1 MPRRT
6 GRDDFQLGRESPE
19 FLGPEVDKFEKELEK
34 EEVRGRTA
42 LWGDVWRRLR
52 HNKLAMV
59 GAGII
64 IFMILVAIFAP
75 LLAPYDPLYQPI
87 TDPDIPAAEKSELVK
102 QPPSGEH
109 WLGTDE
115 LGRDIL
121 SRLIYGARVSVE
133 VGIIAVAISLLIGL
147 FFGALAGYFGGWGDS
162 VIMRSADIF
171 FAFPTVLGAIVI
183 MTVLG
188 PGLQNVF
195 IAIGVLGWATIARIF
210 RGSIL
215 SVKENEYV
223 EAARA
228 MGASN
233 TRIIW
238 KHIMPNSIQPIIVYA
253 TIGVGTAILAEAW
266 LAFLGL
272 GQQLPNPSW
281 GNMLTDYLSFYTTD
295 PWMMFVPGTAIVL
308 GVLAFILLGDGL
320 RDALDPRLKGS
331 I

>member
-1 MPRRT
+1 MDSGKPP
-6 GRDDFQLGRESPE
+6 GDLVPGKEPDLGLEIEE
-19 FLGPEVDKFEKELEK
+19 FELILGQQRVH
-34 EEVRGRTA
+34 GRTA
-42 LWGDVWRRLR
+42 LWGDVWHRLR

-59 GAGII
+59 GLGII
-64 IFMILVAIFAP
+64 VFMLLVAAFAP
-75 LLAPYDPLYQPI
+75 LLAPHDPVYSPLYDSSVSPEMKR
-87 TDPDIPAAEKSELVK
+87 AVVK
-102 QPPSGEH
+102 QRPSSEH
-109 WLGTDE
+109 WLGTDD

-121 SRLIYGARVSVE
+121 SRLIYGSRVSVQ
-133 VGIIAVAISLLIGL
+133 VGVIAVAISLVIGL
-147 FFGALAGYFGGWGDS
+147 FFGSLAGYFGSWWDA
-162 VIMRSADIF
+162 VIMRSADVF

-228 MGASN
+228 LGAGH

-238 KHIMPNSIQPIIVYA
+238 RHIMPNAIQPIIVYA
-253 TIGVGTAILAEAW
+253 TIGVGGAILAEAW

-272 GQQLPNPSW
+272 GQQLPAPSW
-281 GNMLTDYLSFYTTD
+281 GNMLAQYLPFYNTE

-308 GVLAFILLGDGL
+308 GVLAFVLLGDGL

-331 I
+331 V

>member
-1 MPRRT
+1 MGDHREPE
-6 GRDDFQLGRESPE
+6 DFLPGKEPDLGMEVEE
-19 FLGPEVDKFEKELEK
+19 FELALEK
-34 EEVRGRTA
+34 QPVHGRTA
-42 LWGDVWRRLR
+42 LWADVWYRLR
-52 HNKLAMV
+52 HNKMAMV
-59 GAGII
+59 GLVII
-64 IFMILVAIFAP
+64 ALLVLVAVFAP
-75 LLAPYDPLYQPI
+75 LLAPQDPLYSPLYDQNATPQEK
-87 TDPDIPAAEKSELVK
+87 AESVK
-102 QPPSGEH
+102 QPPSVKH
-109 WLGTDE
+109 WLGTDD

-121 SRLIYGARVSVE
+121 SRLIYGSRVSVE
-133 VGIIAVAISLLIGL
+133 VGIVAVLISLVIGL

-171 FAFPTVLGAIVI
+171 FAFPTVLGAIAI

-188 PGLQNVF
+188 PGLINVF

-210 RGSIL
+210 RSSIL

-238 KHIMPNSIQPIIVYA
+238 KHIMPNAIQPIIVYA
-253 TIGVGTAILAEAW
+253 TMGVGGAILAEAW

-272 GQQLPNPSW
+272 GQQLPTPSW
-281 GNMLTDYLSFYTTD
+281 GNMLTQYLPFYTTD
-295 PWMMFVPGTAIVL
+295 PWMMFIPGVAIVVS
-308 GVLAFILLGDGL
+308 VLAFILLGDGL

-331 I
+331 V

>member
-1 MPRRT
+1 LPDR
-6 GRDDFQLGRESPE
+6 GDPNDFHHLGREQPDL
-19 FLGPEVDKFEKELEK
+19 LGPESEEFELELEK
-34 EEVRGRTA
+34 EKVHGRTA
-42 LWGDVWRRLR
+42 LWGDVWYRLR

-59 GAGII
+59 GLAII
-64 IFMILVAIFAP
+64 IILFLVAIFAP
-75 LLAPYDPLYQPI
+75 LLAPYDPLDQMEVRTPGG
-87 TDPDIPAAEKSELVK
+87 TK
-102 QPPSGEH
+102 QPPSAKH
-109 WLGTDE
+109 WLGTDQ

-121 SRLIYGARVSVE
+121 SRLIYGSRVSVE
-133 VGIIAVAISLLIGL
+133 VGIVAVLISLLIGL
-147 FFGALAGYFGGWGDS
+147 FFGAISGYFGGWGDS

-188 PGLQNVF
+188 PGLINVF
-195 IAIGVLGWATIARIF
+195 IAIGVLGWATMARIF

-228 MGASN
+228 MGASHP
-233 TRIIW
+233 RIIW

-253 TIGVGTAILAEAW
+253 TMGVGGAILAEAW

-272 GQQLPNPSW
+272 GQQLPLPSW
-281 GNMLTDYLSFYTTD
+281 GNMLTEYLVFYTTD
-295 PWMMFVPGTAIVL
+295 PWMMFIPGTAIVL
-308 GVLAFILLGDGL
+308 SVLAFILLGDGL

-331 I
+331 V

>member
-1 MPRRT
+1 MSDH
-6 GRDDFQLGRESPE
+6 RDPEDLVPGKEPDLGMEIEE
-19 FLGPEVDKFEKELEK
+19 FELALEK
-34 EEVRGRTA
+34 QRVHGRTA
-42 LWGDVWRRLR
+42 LWADVWYRLR
-52 HNKLAMV
+52 HNKMAMV
-59 GAGII
+59 GLVII
-64 IFMILVAIFAP
+64 VVLVLVAIFAP
-75 LLAPYDPLYQPI
+75 WLAPQDPLYSPLYDQNATPQEK
-87 TDPDIPAAEKSELVK
+87 AESVK
-102 QPPSGEH
+102 QPPSRRH
-109 WLGTDE
+109 WLGTDD

-121 SRLIYGARVSVE
+121 SRLIYGSRVSVE
-133 VGIIAVAISLLIGL
+133 VGIVAVLISLVIGL

-171 FAFPTVLGAIVI
+171 FAFPTVLGAIAI

-188 PGLQNVF
+188 PGLINVF

-228 MGASN
+228 MGAGN
-233 TRIIW
+233 ARIIW

-253 TIGVGTAILAEAW
+253 TMGVGGAILAEAW

-272 GQQLPNPSW
+272 GQQLPTPSW
-281 GNMLTDYLSFYTTD
+281 GNMLAQYLPFYTTD
-295 PWMMFVPGTAIVL
+295 PWMMFIPGTAIVVS
-308 GVLAFILLGDGL
+308 VLAFILLGDGL

-331 I
+331 V

>member
-1 MPRRT
+1 MPDH
-6 GRDDFQLGRESPE
+6 RDPEDFMPGGEQPDL
-19 FLGPEVDKFEKELEK
+19 FGPEVEEFELELEK
-34 EEVRGRTA
+34 EKVHGRTA
-42 LWGDVWRRLR
+42 LWRDVWYRLR
-52 HNKLAMV
+52 HNKLALV
-59 GAGII
+59 GIAII
-64 IFMILVAIFAP
+64 ILLVLTAIFAP
-75 LLAPYDPLYQPI
+75 LLANWDPEYQAI
-87 TDPDIPAAEKSELVK
+87 QDPELNSEEKAELKK
-102 QPPSGEH
+102 QPPSTEH
-109 WLGTDE
+109 WLGTDQ
-115 LGRDIL
+115 LGRDIY
-121 SRLIYGARVSVE
+121 SRLIYGSRVSVE
-133 VGIIAVAISLLIGL
+133 VGIVAVLISLLIGL

-188 PGLQNVF
+188 PGLINVF

-228 MGASN
+228 MGASHP
-233 TRIIW
+233 RIIW

-253 TIGVGTAILAEAW
+253 TMGVGGAILAEAW

-272 GQQLPNPSW
+272 GQQLPKPSW
-281 GNMLTDYLSFYTTD
+281 GNMLTEYLVYYTTD
-295 PWMMFVPGTAIVL
+295 PWMMFIPGTAIVL
-308 GVLAFILLGDGL
+308 SVLAFILLGDGL

-331 I
+331 V

>member
-1 MPRRT
+1 MSDPRDP
-6 GRDDFQLGRESPE
+6 DDLIPGKEPDLGMEVEE
-19 FLGPEVDKFEKELEK
+19 FELALEK
-34 EEVRGRTA
+34 QRVHGRTA
-42 LWGDVWRRLR
+42 LWADVWYRLR
-52 HNKLAMV
+52 HNKMAMV
-59 GAGII
+59 GLVII
-64 IFMILVAIFAP
+64 ILLVLAAIFAP
-75 LLAPYDPLYQPI
+75 LLAPYDPNDQMEIRTPGG
-87 TDPDIPAAEKSELVK
+87 VK
-102 QPPSGEH
+102 QPPTWKH
-109 WLGTDE
+109 WLGTDG

-121 SRLIYGARVSVE
+121 SRLIYGSRVSVE
-133 VGIIAVAISLLIGL
+133 VGIVAVLISLVIGL

-162 VIMRSADIF
+162 VIMRTADIF
-171 FAFPTVLGAIVI
+171 FAFPTVLGAIAI

-188 PGLQNVF
+188 PGLINVF

-238 KHIMPNSIQPIIVYA
+238 KHIMPNAIQPIIVYA
-253 TIGVGTAILAEAW
+253 TMGVGGAILAEAW

-272 GQQLPNPSW
+272 GQQLPTPSW
-281 GNMLTDYLSFYTTD
+281 GNMLAEYLPFYTTD
-295 PWMMFVPGTAIVL
+295 PWMMFIPGIAIVVS
-308 GVLAFILLGDGL
+308 VLAFILLGDGL

-331 I
+331 V

>member
-1 MPRRT
+1 MPDHKRPEDLMP
-6 GRDDFQLGRESPE
+6 GKEPDLGVEIEE
-19 FLGPEVDKFEKELEK
+19 FELALEK
-34 EEVRGRTA
+34 QRIHGRTA
-42 LWGDVWRRLR
+42 LWSDVWYRLR

-59 GAGII
+59 GLVII
-64 IFMILVAIFAP
+64 VLMVLVAIFAP
-75 LLAPYDPLYQPI
+75 WLAPFDPNYSPM
-87 TDPDIPAAEKSELVK
+87 TDSSKTMEEKAASKK
-102 QPPSGEH
+102 RPPNSEH
-109 WLGTDE
+109 WLGTDD

-121 SRLIYGARVSVE
+121 SRLIYGSRVAVSV
-133 VGIIAVAISLLIGL
+133 GIVAVAISLLIGL

-171 FAFPTVLGAIVI
+171 FAFPTVLGAIAI

-228 MGASN
+228 MGAGH

-253 TIGVGTAILAEAW
+253 TMGVGGAILAEAW

-272 GQQLPNPSW
+272 GQQLPAPSW
-281 GNMLTDYLSFYTTD
+281 GNMLTQYLPFYTTD
-295 PWMMFVPGTAIVL
+295 PWMMFIPGIAIVL
-308 GVLAFILLGDGL
+308 GVLAFVLLGDGL

>member
-1 MPRRT
+1 MPKHED
-6 GRDDFQLGRESPE
+6 RDDFPLGKETPE
-19 FLGPEVDKFEKELEK
+19 FLAPEVEEFERELEK
-34 EEVRGRTA
+34 EKVHGRTA
-42 LWGDVWRRLR
+42 LWKDVWHRLL

-64 IFMILVAIFAP
+64 IFMVLVAIFAP
-75 LLAPYDPLYQPI
+75 LLAPYDPLYSPMSDS
-87 TDPDIPAAEKSELVK
+87 TVPSSEKAELKNH
-102 QPPSGEH
+102 PPYSEH

-133 VGIIAVAISLLIGL
+133 VGIIAVAISMLIGL

-228 MGASN
+228 MGAGNS
-233 TRIIW
+233 RIIW

-253 TIGVGTAILAEAW
+253 TIGVGGAILAEAW

-272 GQQLPNPSW
+272 GQQPPLPSW
-281 GNMLTDYLSFYTTD
+281 GNMLTEYLTYYTTE
-295 PWMMFVPGTAIVL
+295 PWMMFIPGMAIVL

-331 I
+331 V

>member
-1 MPRRT
+1 MSDPRDP
-6 GRDDFQLGRESPE
+6 DDLIPGKEPDLGMEVEE
-19 FLGPEVDKFEKELEK
+19 FELALEK
-34 EEVRGRTA
+34 QRVHGRTA
-42 LWGDVWRRLR
+42 LWADVWYRLR
-52 HNKLAMV
+52 HNKMAMV
-59 GAGII
+59 GLAII
-64 IFMILVAIFAP
+64 ILLVLVAIFAP
-75 LLAPYDPLYQPI
+75 LLAPYDPNDQMEIRTPGG
-87 TDPDIPAAEKSELVK
+87 VK
-102 QPPSGEH
+102 QPPTWKH
-109 WLGTDE
+109 WLGTDG

-121 SRLIYGARVSVE
+121 SRLIYGSRVSVE
-133 VGIIAVAISLLIGL
+133 VGIVAVLISLVIGL

-162 VIMRSADIF
+162 VIMRTADIF
-171 FAFPTVLGAIVI
+171 FAFPTVLGAIAI

-188 PGLQNVF
+188 PGLINVF

-238 KHIMPNSIQPIIVYA
+238 KHIMPNAIQPIIVYA
-253 TIGVGTAILAEAW
+253 TMGVGGAILAEAW

-272 GQQLPNPSW
+272 GQQLPTPSW
-281 GNMLTDYLSFYTTD
+281 GNMLAEYLPFYTTD
-295 PWMMFVPGTAIVL
+295 PWMMFIPGIAIVVS
-308 GVLAFILLGDGL
+308 VLAFILLGDGL

-331 I
+331 V